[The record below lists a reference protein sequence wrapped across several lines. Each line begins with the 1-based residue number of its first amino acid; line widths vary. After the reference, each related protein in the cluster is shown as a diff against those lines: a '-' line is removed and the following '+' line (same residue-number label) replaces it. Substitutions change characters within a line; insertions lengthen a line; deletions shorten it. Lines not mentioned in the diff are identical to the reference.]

1 MKKEIY
7 KEKTTIKQKSH
18 LQNERELILIND
30 DHHTFDYVIDALI
43 DVCNHTTEQAT
54 QCAMITHYKGQCE
67 IKKGQFNVLRLMR
80 KALTDRE
87 LRVKIN

>member
-7 KEKTTIKQKSH
+7 KEKTTTKQKSH

-30 DHHTFDYVIDALI
+30 DYHTFDYVIEALT
-43 DVCNHTTEQAT
+43 DVCKHTTEQAT

-67 IKKGQFNVLRLMR
+67 IKKGQFNELRLLR